1 MTRGMGRMPTRD
13 TEGCRGAAPAR
24 RPAAPEAPP
33 LPAVRAIDQQ
43 ILLGRAV
50 VARAGDVGRLVGQ
63 QCPPDLPGRAI
74 AAARLS
80 ACLIGRWLVTGRGM
94 SDAHEAVL
102 VGPDEADLSGG
113 AGLVTVARAHIAWR
127 DAMGMVLEEEGARL
141 GVGDGLVAE
150 AVSLVDLSCDR
161 SLVRFARRFEA
172 DGPLDGGQD
181 QRAAIASG
189 VIHDRLTGLPNRT
202 LLLDR
207 LDQAVLSMAR
217 RPTAATFLRL
227 DLDNFK
233 AITDRFGHAA
243 GEQLVVEVAGRLRGL
258 VRIGDTVA
266 RLDGGEFAVLALDL
280 DGSDAS
286 AQLLADRIHLAM
298 RVPVVVCERE
308 LYTSVT
314 IAMTPVTPEMDR
326 SIGMARAD
334 GAQVMVTS
342 AAPAPDRRSTRAD
355 RYDRGRSRMAQALA
369 DAPALGQLSLDYQ
382 PVWRVGG
389 DPVGMEALLRWHHP
403 GLGSVAPNDFIPL
416 LEHSHQIVPVGRWV
430 LEEAAR
436 QGRMWQDE
444 RRTALTVSVN
454 ISARQLHDPSFV
466 DDVGGALR
474 RSRLPA
480 ESLILDVTESV
491 LVADGARIGAILQ
504 RVRDLGVHIALD
516 DFGTGHSSLLSM
528 RELPVDRLKLDRSV
542 VSGLASEDRDPAIIA
557 TVVDLAHRLGLLVV
571 AEGIE
576 TEAELRAVGAVGCD
590 EAQGF
595 LLGRPAPARSFSLAE
610 AALSHH

>member
-1 MTRGMGRMPTRD
+1 V
-13 TEGCRGAAPAR
+13 
-24 RPAAPEAPP
+24 
-33 LPAVRAIDQQ
+33 VRAIDQQ
-43 ILLGRAV
+43 ILLGRAL

-63 QCPPDLPGRAI
+63 QCPSDLPGRAM

-80 ACLIGRWLVTGRGM
+80 ACLIGRWLATGRDM
-94 SDAHEAVL
+94 SHASEAAL
-102 VGPDEADLSGG
+102 VWPDEADLSRG
-113 AGLVTVARAHIAWR
+113 AGVVTVARAHIAWR
-127 DAMGMVLEEEGARL
+127 DATGMVLEEEGARQ
-141 GVGDGLVAE
+141 GVGDDLVAE
-150 AVSLVDLSCDR
+150 AVRLVDLSCQR
-161 SLVRFARRFEA
+161 SLIRLVRLEA
-172 DGPLDGGQD
+172 DGPLDGGQG
-181 QRAAIASG
+181 QRAVIDRG
-189 VIHDRLTGLPNRT
+189 VMHDRLTGLPNRT
-202 LLLDR
+202 LFLDR

-233 AITDRFGHAA
+233 AITDRFGDAA
-243 GEQLVVEVAGRLRGL
+243 GERLVVEVAGRLRGL
-258 VRIGDTVA
+258 VRVGDTVA

-286 AQLLADRIHLAM
+286 AQRLADRIHLAM

-314 IAMTPVTPEMDR
+314 IAMTPVTPETDR

-334 GAQVMVTS
+334 GARVKVTS
-342 AAPAPDRRSTRAD
+342 AEPARDRRSTPAD
-355 RYDRGRSRMAQALA
+355 RNDGGQSRMAQALA
-369 DAPALGQLSLDYQ
+369 EAPALGQLSLDYQ

-389 DPVGMEALLRWHHP
+389 DLVGMEALLRWHHP
-403 GLGSVAPNDFIPL
+403 VLGSVATSDFIPL

-436 QGRMWQDE
+436 QGRMWQEE
-444 RRTALTVSVN
+444 RRAALTVSVN

-480 ESLILDVTESV
+480 GSLILDVTESV
-491 LVADGARIGAILQ
+491 LVADGARIGEILQ

-516 DFGTGHSSLLSM
+516 DFGTGHSSLLSVK
-528 RELPVDRLKLDRSV
+528 ELPVDRLKVDRSV
-542 VSGLASEDRDPAIIA
+542 VSGLGSEDRDPAIIA

-571 AEGIE
+571 AEGVE

-595 LLGRPAPARSFSLAE
+595 LLGRPAAARSFSFAE
-610 AALSHH
+610 AALSRH